1 MRFILNSEQ
10 MQKCD
15 ANTMEGYGVPSAVLM
30 ERAACSAVEVI
41 AAAFPDPGASI
52 LIACGTGNNG
62 GDGLAMARLLFLK
75 GHTVTVLF
83 PGEEEKCS
91 EEAARQLMIV
101 RNYGIEV
108 IKQLPSEEFL
118 DEELSETAFDVVVDA
133 LFGIGLSRDIEGVYR
148 TVIEDLNQLSAMKL
162 AVDIPSGLSADT
174 GKVMG
179 IAFCADVTVTFGF
192 AKVGQLLYPGAD
204 YCGELVVQDIGIDEM
219 SLPGVDPD
227 VLMAEPQDL
236 SLLPE
241 RQNDTNKGSYGKLL
255 IVAGSY
261 NMAGAAAFSAK
272 AAYRSGAGLVRVVS
286 DVENRE
292 IIQSLV
298 PEAILATYDEKVEMD
313 TFIREQTI
321 WADAIVLGPGIGR
334 SRQAEELVQYILAE
348 TSVPCLIDADGLNIL
363 ASHPEWLEETKAT
376 ILITPH
382 PGEMSRLSGTSVLAV
397 KDDLVGAAARF
408 ADEHGVITVLK
419 DARTI
424 IRIPGEGTWINTTG
438 NNGMATAGS
447 GDVLTGIIG
456 ALLGQGVPASDAAVL
471 GVMLHGM
478 AGDAAAESVG
488 RTSLMA
494 SDLIDGLCMILKGTE
509 K

>member
-1 MRFILNSEQ
+1 MRFILTSEQ

-41 AAAFPDPGASI
+41 DEAFPDPGASI

-75 GHTVTVLF
+75 GHVVTVLF

-91 EEAARQLMIV
+91 EEAARQLGIV
-101 RNYGIEV
+101 RAYGIEV
-108 IKQLPSEEFL
+108 IKRLPSEEFL

-133 LFGIGLSRDIEGVYR
+133 LFGIGLTRDIEGTYR
-148 TVIEDLNQLSAMKL
+148 TVIEDLNALSAMKV

-179 IAFCADVTVTFGF
+179 IAFCADVTATFGF
-192 AKVGQLLYPGAD
+192 AKIGQLLYPGAD
-204 YCGELVVQDIGIDEM
+204 YCGELIVKDIGIDEM

-227 VLMAEPQDL
+227 ILMAEPQDL
-236 SLLPE
+236 ALLPQ
-241 RQNDTNKGSYGKLL
+241 RKNDTNKGSYGKVL
-255 IVAGSY
+255 IVAGSF
-261 NMAGAAAFSAK
+261 NMAGAAAFSAR
-272 AAYRSGAGLVRVVS
+272 AAYRSGAGLVRVVTS
-286 DVENRE
+286 VENRE
-292 IIQSLV
+292 IIQTLV
-298 PEAILATYDEKVEMD
+298 PEAILATYDEKVEME
-313 TFIREQTI
+313 TFVREQTI

-334 SRQAEELVQYILAE
+334 SRQAEDLVKRILAE
-348 TSVPCLIDADGLNIL
+348 ATVPCLVDADGLNIL
-363 ASHPEWLEETKAT
+363 ASHPEWIKEARAT
-376 ILITPH
+376 LLITPH
-382 PGEMSRLSGTSVLAV
+382 PGEMSRLAGTSVLAV
-397 KDDLVGAAARF
+397 KDDLIGEATRF
-408 ADEHGVITVLK
+408 ADEYGVITVLK

-424 IRIPGEGTWINTTG
+424 IRLPGEVTWINTTG

-456 ALLGQGVPASDAAVL
+456 ALLGQGIPVSDAVVL
-471 GVMLHGM
+471 GVMIHGM
-478 AGDAAAESVG
+478 AGDAAAEAVG

-494 SDLIDGLCMILKGTE
+494 SDLVDGISTVLKRMVQ
-509 K
+509 

>member
-1 MRFILNSEQ
+1 MRYILTSEQ

-15 ANTMEGYGVPSAVLM
+15 ANTMDGYGVPSAVLM

-41 AAAFPDPGASI
+41 NEAFPDPGANI

-75 GHTVTVLF
+75 GHFVTVLF

-91 EEAARQLMIV
+91 EEAARQLGIV
-101 RNYGIEV
+101 RKYGIEV

-133 LFGIGLSRDIEGVYR
+133 LFGIGLSRDIEGNFR
-148 TVIEDLNQLSAMKL
+148 TVIEDLNALSAMKV

-179 IAFCADVTVTFGF
+179 TAFCADVTVTFGF
-192 AKVGQLLYPGAD
+192 AKIGQLLYPGAD
-204 YCGELVVQDIGIDEM
+204 CCGDLIVQDIGIDEM

-227 VLMAEPQDL
+227 ILMAEPEDL
-236 SLLPE
+236 ALLPKRE
-241 RQNDTNKGSYGKLL
+241 NDTNKGSYGKLL
-255 IVAGSY
+255 IVAGSF
-261 NMAGAAAFSAK
+261 NMAGAAAFSAQ
-272 AAYRSGAGLVRVVS
+272 AAYRCGAGLVRVVT
-286 DVENRE
+286 DVANRE
-292 IIQSLV
+292 IIQTLV
-298 PEAILATYDEKVEMD
+298 PEAILATYDEKTDMEAFVK
-313 TFIREQTI
+313 EQTI

-334 SRQAEELVQYILAE
+334 ARQAENLVQSILAE
-348 TSVPCLIDADGLNIL
+348 ATVPCLTDADGLNIL
-363 ASHPEWLEETKAT
+363 ASHPEWVRDSKAKL
-376 ILITPH
+376 LITPH
-382 PGEMSRLSGTSVLAV
+382 PGEMSRLAGTSVLAV
-397 KDDLVGAAARF
+397 RDDLIGAARSY
-408 ADEHGVITVLK
+408 ADEYCVITVLK

-424 IRIPGEGTWINTTG
+424 IRIPGEVTWINTTG

-456 ALLGQGVPASDAAVL
+456 ALLGQGLPASDAAIL
-471 GVMLHGM
+471 GVLIHGM

-488 RTSLMA
+488 KTSLMA
-494 SDLIDGLCMILKGTE
+494 SDLINGICMVLKGQ
-509 K
+509 